1 MVCAKEFG
9 KVEYGNAGKTR
20 FVIMT
25 STAGID
31 YSGERGKRRLLF
43 DVKRSLDDFV
53 PVYDKAVKSQEESDK
68 LHANDL
74 RKILCQEAEQLRQHF
89 PEPTQESEVKA
100 VLDEVARL
108 IGERTDFHTPCEEEE
123 RTNSQESLSSGTVEA
138 SISDAHGDG
147 PAVASSPATAAQGSH
162 VDHEPAAVAD

>member
-1 MVCAKEFG
+1 M
-9 KVEYGNAGKTR
+9 
-20 FVIMT
+20 
-25 STAGID
+25 
-31 YSGERGKRRLLF
+31 
-43 DVKRSLDDFV
+43 
-53 PVYDKAVKSQEESDK
+53 SDK

-123 RTNSQESLSSGTVEA
+123 RTNSRESLSSGTVEA